1 MHSNIKPSNPPQ
13 AVITAHEKQPN
24 TWIRCKFKK
33 IIYNMIQGYFVQEVV
48 GAVKPVHYE
57 QST

>member
-1 MHSNIKPSNPPQ
+1 MQ
-13 AVITAHEKQPN
+13 V
-24 TWIRCKFKK
+24 KK
-33 IIYNMIQGYFVQEVV
+33 SIYNMIQGYFVQEVV